1 MGYCCQ
7 GSEDYVTW
15 NELKKKCAE
24 MQKLIDQKFKDLDDG
39 EIRLLKTQIAAINS
53 TIASIEQEQQVQN
66 DRIHTL
72 EDTAANVEITVS
84 EIRNMYDK
92 GDIDG

>member
-7 GSEDYVTW
+7 GSEEYVTYKD
-15 NELKKKCAE
+15 LKKKCAE
-24 MQKLIDQKFKDLDDG
+24 MSKLIDQKFKDLDDG

-53 TIASIEQEQQVQN
+53 TLAGIDNRFSNAENRIEHLEEKEL
-66 DRIHTL
+66 DR
-72 EDTAANVEITVS
+72 EITV
-84 EIRNMYDK
+84 EEVKNMYDK

>member
-7 GSEDYVTW
+7 GGEDYVTW

-24 MQKLIDQKFKDLDDG
+24 MSKLIDQKFKDLDDG

-66 DRIHTL
+66 GRIHTL

>member
-24 MQKLIDQKFKDLDDG
+24 MSKLIDQKFKDLDDG
-39 EIRLLKTQIAAINS
+39 EIKLLKTQIAAINS
-53 TIASIEQEQQVQN
+53 TIASIEQEQSIQN
-66 DRIHTL
+66 DRLHVL

>member
-92 GDIDG
+92 GDING

>member
-39 EIRLLKTQIAAINS
+39 EIKLIKTQIAAINS
-53 TIASIEQEQQVQN
+53 TIAGILQEQATQN
-66 DRIHTL
+66 TRLDSL
-72 EDTAANVEITVS
+72 EETAANIEITVS
-84 EIRNMYDK
+84 EIRDMYDN
-92 GDIDG
+92 GGI

>member
-24 MQKLIDQKFKDLDDG
+24 MSKLIDQKFKDLDDG
-39 EIRLLKTQIAAINS
+39 EILELLVD
-53 TIASIEQEQQVQN
+53 EVQGFG
-66 DRIHTL
+66 RR
-72 EDTAANVEITVS
+72 
-84 EIRNMYDK
+84 RN
-92 GDIDG
+92 

>member
-24 MQKLIDQKFKDLDDG
+24 MSKLIDQKFKDLDDS
-39 EIRLLKTQIAAINS
+39 EIKLLKTQIAAINS
-53 TIASIEQEQQVQN
+53 TISGILQEQTTQN
-66 DRIHTL
+66 VRLDSL
-72 EDTAANVEITVS
+72 EKSAANLEITVS
-84 EIRNMYDK
+84 EVRNMYDK

>member
-24 MQKLIDQKFKDLDDG
+24 MSKLIDQKVKDLDDG
-39 EIRLLKTQIAAINS
+39 EIKLLKTQIAAINS
-53 TIASIEQEQQVQN
+53 TISGILQEQATQN
-66 DRIHTL
+66 VRLDNL
-72 EDTAANVEITVS
+72 EESAANLEITVS
-84 EIRNMYDK
+84 EVRNMYDN

>member
-7 GSEDYVTW
+7 GSEEYVTW
-15 NELKKKCAE
+15 KELRKKCAE
-24 MQKLIDQKFKDLDDG
+24 MSKLIDEKFKELDDTA
-39 EIRLLKTQIAAINS
+39 IKLLRTQIATINS
-53 TIASIEQEQQVQN
+53 TISGVLQEQATQN
-66 DRIHTL
+66 VRLDNL
-72 EDTAANVEITVS
+72 EDNAANVEITVS

>member
-24 MQKLIDQKFKDLDDG
+24 MSKLIDQKFKDLDDG

>member
-24 MQKLIDQKFKDLDDG
+24 MSKLIDQKFKDLDDG

-53 TIASIEQEQQVQN
+53 TIAGIEQEQQVQN